1 MLDLGIMEIGQ
12 VAVVGADLVT
22 EHAKLPRVVSN
33 QNDGVAVFFDL
44 LKTGIRI
51 FIGLI
56 VVGAGGYFA
65 LGAAKLMRASNNPQ
79 LFMEARNQMM
89 YSVAGGV
96 LAVGSIFFV
105 GTGVDWFSGM
115 IGFSAVDVGNV
126 TQQSNPSV
134 IDVVALNG
142 FLGSYNGG
150 GVICSR
156 RASNTEG
163 QMLVTSPT
171 GEVDDIVWRFGKF
184 NPGEQMFTA
193 FSDNEDDDA
202 LKTGEY
208 KACCRVGVGCDATG

>member
-12 VAVVGADLVT
+12 AAVVGADMVK
-22 EHAKLPRVVSN
+22 EHAKLPRIVSN
-33 QNDGVAVFFDL
+33 QGDGVAVFFEL

-65 LGAAKLMRASNNPQ
+65 LGAAKLMRSSNNPQ

-96 LAVGSIFFV
+96 LAVGSIFFI
-105 GTGVDWFSGM
+105 GTGIDWFSGM

-126 TQQSNPSV
+126 TQQSNPAV
-134 IDVVALNG
+134 IEVVSQNG

-156 RASNTEG
+156 RASNTNG

-171 GEVDDIVWRFGKF
+171 GEVADIVWRFGKF
-184 NPGEQMFTA
+184 NPGEQEFTA
-193 FSDNEDDDA
+193 YAGEDSDGDV
-202 LKTGEY
+202 LGTGEY
-208 KACCRVGVGCDATG
+208 VACCRTGTGCPAE